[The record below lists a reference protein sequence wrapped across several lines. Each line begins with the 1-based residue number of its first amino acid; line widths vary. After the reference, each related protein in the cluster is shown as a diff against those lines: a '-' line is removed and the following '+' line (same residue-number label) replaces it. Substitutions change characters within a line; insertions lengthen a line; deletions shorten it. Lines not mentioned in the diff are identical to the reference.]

1 MQQPRASLL
10 SCLVERPPSVAS
22 VGSPA
27 VGSTGQLLKHVSVVL
42 NKLFT
47 TRPAPLGSIILRFFR
62 HMGRRCCSGLW
73 RQLHAFSVVGNG
85 TRTSHGAGDGM
96 LRSEMKHV
104 NIDEVKARPPQQFL
118 AFSDTTWREWK
129 AFASAVET
137 STSRLSVCLL
147 KPTLTFNVVS
157 RPRPLLCG
165 RP

>member
-1 MQQPRASLL
+1 
-10 SCLVERPPSVAS
+10 
-22 VGSPA
+22 
-27 VGSTGQLLKHVSVVL
+27 
-42 NKLFT
+42 
-47 TRPAPLGSIILRFFR
+47 
-62 HMGRRCCSGLW
+62 
-73 RQLHAFSVVGNG
+73 
-85 TRTSHGAGDGM
+85 M